1 MITCKTAQMLEAI
14 AEDNKIFDPNLKKED
29 LNLSRVITEEPEE
42 VVQTETE
49 PAAVAASE

>member
-1 MITCKTAQMLEAI
+1 MLYAVDFDETLNKSSL
-14 AEDNKIFDPNLKKED
+14 NKIFDPNLKKED

-49 PAAVAASE
+49 AVAASE